1 MYSRVQNEQHRHE
14 KRNFIKLF
22 QSLLNVTQTHI
33 ECLDRDLSELYRKS
47 KRNDEA
53 LYIVTQTYY
62 HSHNASLVVDLDR
75 YQTCITYP
83 PIDPFSRVKGVG

>member
-1 MYSRVQNEQHRHE
+1 MNSIDMKNEILLNYSKV
-14 KRNFIKLF
+14 F
-22 QSLLNVTQTHI
+22 LNVTQTHI

-83 PIDPFSRVKGVG
+83 LLTPFWG